1 MAPVSGKYI
10 QRVTAVMVIIMGAS
24 NALRYLSGIGEEN
37 YFVVYGRLSGDFM
50 FMVSG
55 LLLAGCGIFMLCV
68 NRHEEKKESEDAL

>member
-1 MAPVSGKYI
+1 
-10 QRVTAVMVIIMGAS
+10 MVIIMGAS

-55 LLLAGCGIFMLCV
+55 LLLAGCGKFMLCV
-68 NRHEEKKESEDAL
+68 NQHEEKKESEDAL